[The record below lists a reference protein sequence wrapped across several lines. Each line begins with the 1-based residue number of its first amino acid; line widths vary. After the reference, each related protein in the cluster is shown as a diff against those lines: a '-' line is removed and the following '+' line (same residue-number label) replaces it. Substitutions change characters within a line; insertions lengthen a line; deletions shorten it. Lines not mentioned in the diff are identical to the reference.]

1 MLCVIIEKFTLI
13 KNIKFKKIRDKD
25 ILLTYLQII
34 LSKEDELYEV
44 NKFTFK

>member
-1 MLCVIIEKFTLI
+1 MKNNSSDTFV
-13 KNIKFKKIRDKD
+13 NIKFLKIRDKD
-25 ILLTYLQII
+25 VLLTYLQII

>member
-13 KNIKFKKIRDKD
+13 KNIKFLKIRDKD
-25 ILLTYLQII
+25 VLLTYLQII